1 MEALGRVLAALGNID
16 DEKLSTLVPT
26 LIPQIIS
33 HLNTDDPL
41 ERQKAVEVLSHLS
54 RRLRP
59 NQSIRLPCL
68 ALVDFCCDRSSSSFT
83 RNFSAAY
90 LELGCGRI
98 ATCTER
104 GVLGAVTLHSLN
116 KVIFGSSV
124 ELTLSAVA
132 LHMIEEVH
140 RVPQPSAA
148 CADDLLSGDRYL
160 CATTDLLFDATIA
173 PPIKLEYLKQL
184 SNGFGTVAAS
194 QAAGGDTK
202 ATSASFAAP
211 PGLSPMRMKRMCGR
225 PLGNDEAWTTLVRH
239 SWHIYVQLML
249 PDSLFSHVSYLLS
262 PPLSLFDV

>member
-83 RNFSAAY
+83 RNFSASY

-98 ATCTER
+98 TTCAER
-104 GVLGAVTLHSLN
+104 GLLGAVTVGALN
-116 KVIFGSSV
+116 KVPFGSTV
-124 ELTLSAVA
+124 ETVLSGVA
-132 LHMIEEVH
+132 LHMIEDLY
-140 RVPQPSAA
+140 RVPQRAA
-148 CADDLLSGDRYL
+148 ARADVLLSGDRWL
-160 CATTDLLFDATIA
+160 ATTDFLFDAIIA
-173 PPIKLEYLKQL
+173 PPIKVEYLKQL
-184 SNGFGTVAAS
+184 SNGFGAVAAS
-194 QAAGGDTK
+194 QAAGGGTK
-202 ATSASFAAP
+202 AAASASSSAP
-211 PGLSPMRMKRMCGR
+211 PGLSPMRMKRLCGR
-225 PLGNDEAWTTLVRH
+225 SLANDDAWTTLVRH
-239 SWHIYVQLML
+239 S
-249 PDSLFSHVSYLLS
+249 
-262 PPLSLFDV
+262 